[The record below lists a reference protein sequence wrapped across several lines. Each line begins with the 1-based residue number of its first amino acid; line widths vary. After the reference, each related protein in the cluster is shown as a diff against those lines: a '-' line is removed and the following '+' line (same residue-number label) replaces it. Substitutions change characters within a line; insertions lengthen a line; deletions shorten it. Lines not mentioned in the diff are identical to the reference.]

1 MKKLLSLSVAAAT
14 IFALASCSGNDVD
27 TNAGGSG
34 ASVVPPIIEDNIIDT
49 TQQAKIDAVSIW
61 DTAGTVTG
69 GGVYDI
75 GDSVTLT
82 ATANDGYRFTMWDD
96 GVTEAQ
102 RVIEARDTAA
112 YTALFEAVEET
123 DASFFTYEATPL
135 GAAITSYIGTDPII
149 RIPQKIQ
156 GLAVVKL
163 GEKCFDANTTIRC
176 VSISDGITEIQDGA
190 FWHCTNLYSVSIPGT
205 VKTIGNKA
213 FWQCSSLS
221 SINIP
226 EGVTSLGDYAF
237 NCCHSLKDVTIPS
250 TLTNLGRYIFFYCEN
265 LELFEVALGNTA
277 FTSYDGVL
285 FTKDMSTVVAYPNA
299 LNDQYT
305 LPTHT
310 TKVGNGAFATC
321 SSLKSVT
328 LHGAVT
334 SIGNYA
340 FYNCTAMDTAVI
352 SSSVTSIGDKAF
364 SDCTALTSLTVPSSV
379 SSIGE
384 DVLTGSSAVASIKTP
399 SSSAF
404 AQWCIT
410 NGLSDKIVNN

>member
-1 MKKLLSLSVAAAT
+1 MKKIISLSVAAAT
-14 IFALASCSGNDVD
+14 IFTLASCSGNSTD
-27 TNAGGSG
+27 TDINGSG
-34 ASVVPPIIEDNIIDT
+34 ASVPPPIVEDNIIDT
-49 TQQAKIDAVSIW
+49 TQQARIDAVSIW

-75 GDSVTLT
+75 GYSVTLT
-82 ATANDGYRFTMWDD
+82 ATANDGYRFIMWDD
-96 GVTEAQ
+96 GVTDAQ
-102 RVIEARDTAA
+102 RVVAARDTTA
-112 YTALFEAVEET
+112 YTALFEAASET

-135 GAAITSYIGTDPII
+135 GAVITSYVGTDPII

-163 GEKCFDANTTIRC
+163 GEKCFDSNTTLRC
-176 VSISDGITEIQDGA
+176 VAISDGVTEIQDGA
-190 FWHCTNLYSVSIPGT
+190 FWHCTNLCSVSIPET
-205 VKTIGNKA
+205 VKAIGNKA

-221 SINIP
+221 SVNIP
-226 EGVTSLGDYAF
+226 EGVESLGDYVF
-237 NCCHSLKDVTIPS
+237 NCCHALKDVTFPS
-250 TLTNLGRYIFFYCEN
+250 TLTTLGRYIFFYCEN
-265 LELFEVALGNTA
+265 LENFEVALGNTA
-277 FTSYDGVL
+277 YTSYNGVL
-285 FTKDMSTVVAYPNA
+285 FTKDMSTIVAYPNA

-321 SSLKSVT
+321 SSLKSVA

-334 SIGNYA
+334 SVGNYA

-352 SSSVTSIGDKAF
+352 PSSVTSIGDKVF
-364 SDCTALTSLTVPSSV
+364 SDCTALTSLTVPGSV
-379 SSIGE
+379 SSVGE
-384 DVLTGSSAVASIKTP
+384 NVLTGSSAITEIKTP
-399 SSSAF
+399 ASSDF